1 MDGFALLK
9 HRHFSLLALAALL
22 IAVHISLVMRA
33 GNLESFNLG
42 LIIWVA
48 VISQLRDRPEPLQVG
63 GDRTSTIIGTLLIV
77 PVMLKVTQLSSSGI
91 FLNLL
96 PFFCALGFAL
106 IAVGRSQLSKYWK
119 ELGMVAVLAIPGEK
133 ALSKLLEMIL
143 MAVSQENLATLTA
156 RFATT
161 TLDLFGFQVSLQGT
175 EIFLANTVVH
185 VDEGCS
191 GARGM
196 DFLLRLAL
204 VALLMFSAQR
214 LQRIVIPLSAI
225 VIAFF
230 VNGIRASIMAYL
242 ANQGNNEAFDY
253 WHIGDGSQ
261 IFGIAAVLLFVGIC
275 YACLQMQQS
284 STMEAIEQATSKEM

>member
-1 MDGFALLK
+1 MDGLALIK
-9 HRHFSLLALAALL
+9 HRHSGLLALAALL

-33 GNLESFNLG
+33 GDLESFNLG
-42 LIIWVA
+42 LIVWVA
-48 VISQLRDRPEPLQVG
+48 VISQLRDRPDPFQIG
-63 GDRTSTIIGTLLIV
+63 SDRTSSIIGTLLIV
-77 PVMLKVTQLSSSGI
+77 PVMLKVTQLSSSGV

-106 IAVGRSQLSKYWK
+106 IAVGRSHLIKYWK

-133 ALSKLLEMIL
+133 ALSGLLEMLL

-156 RFATT
+156 RFATA
-161 TLDLFGFQVSLQGT
+161 TLDIFGFQVSLQGT

-214 LQRIVIPLSAI
+214 LQRIIIPLSSI

-230 VNGIRASIMAYL
+230 VNGIRATIMAYL
-242 ANQGNNEAFDY
+242 ANQGKMAAFDY

-261 IFGIAAVLLFVGIC
+261 IFGVAAVLLFVGMC
-275 YACLQMQQS
+275 YVCLKLQHRSPQQHPS
-284 STMEAIEQATSKEM
+284 Q